1 MTDSQRWFTFVL
13 TLIGVWI
20 IYLIGPVL
28 VPFLIAF
35 LLAYLINPLVVK
47 LHRWHVPRV
56 VSAAVVFLLVLAII
70 IVVLLN
76 LVPALE
82 LQIANFLRRLPDIIN
97 WVQTTAQPWVV
108 QKLGINIDLDTNS
121 IRTELLTKLHGNSSN
136 IAKIIYHTLFNS
148 GYVLF
153 DTLMNIILI
162 PVVAIYLLVDWSKIT
177 YKTKLLLP
185 MSPERRD
192 IVADLVRQCGDVL
205 AGFLRG
211 QLMVMVS
218 LAIYYS
224 IALSIVGL
232 DFALLLGVVI
242 GTLSIVPY
250 LGFITGLLIGLITV
264 TIQYHQWTHLI
275 MVLIAF
281 GIGQVCES
289 MVFSPLFIGD
299 RIGLHPIAVIFAVL
313 AGGKLFG
320 FVGILLALPAAAVMM
335 VFFRYIQQHYFSS
348 EERLT

>member
-1 MTDSQRWFTFVL
+1 MTDSQRWFTFVCL
-13 TLIGVWI
+13 LIGIWI

-35 LLAYLINPLVVK
+35 LLGYLINPLVVR
-47 LHRWHVPRV
+47 LHCWHVPRV
-56 VSAAVVFLLVLAII
+56 VSAVVVFLLVIAT
-70 IVVLLN
+70 IVLVLLN

-82 LQIANFLRRLPDIIN
+82 VQIANFLRRLPDIIN
-97 WVQTTAQPWVV
+97 WVQTIAQPWVT
-108 QKLGINIDLDTNS
+108 QKLGINLNLDTNS
-121 IRTELLTKLHGNSSN
+121 IRTELLTKLHVNGSN
-136 IAKIIYHTLFNS
+136 IAKVVYQTVFNS

-162 PVVAIYLLVDWSKIT
+162 PVVAIYLLIDWSKIT
-177 YKTKLLLP
+177 YRTKLLLP
-185 MSPERRD
+185 MSPEKRD
-192 IVADLVRQCGDVL
+192 IVADLIRQCGDVL

-211 QLMVMVS
+211 QLMVMIS

-224 IALSIVGL
+224 IALSIIGL
-232 DFALLLGVVI
+232 DFSLLLGVVI

-264 TIQYHQWTHLI
+264 TIQFHQWSHIVML
-275 MVLIAF
+275 LIAF
-281 GIGQVCES
+281 GIGQVFES
-289 MVFSPLFIGD
+289 MIFSPLFIGD

-320 FVGILLALPAAAVMM
+320 FVGILLALPGAAVIM
-335 VFFRYIQQHYFSS
+335 VFFRYIQQRYFAT
-348 EERLT
+348 EEAM